1 MKHGKAEIVLIKPIE
16 VNKSIFKLARELK
29 YANKQI
35 DGLRRELAQLRKDYD
50 QGLRAPEGWPQ
61 AGAAGTDVACARR
74 IQNWR

>member
-16 VNKSIFKLARELK
+16 VNKSIFELACELK

-50 QGLRAPEGWPQ
+50 QGLRAPERWPQ
-61 AGAAGTDVACARR
+61 AGAAGNTKLALTMGS
-74 IQNWR
+74 